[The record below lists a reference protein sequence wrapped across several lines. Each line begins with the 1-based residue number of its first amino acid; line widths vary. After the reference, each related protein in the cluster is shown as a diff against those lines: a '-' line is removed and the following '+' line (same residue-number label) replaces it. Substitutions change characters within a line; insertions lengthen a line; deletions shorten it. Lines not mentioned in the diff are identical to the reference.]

1 MTPDWL
7 ETTVGA
13 ALVTVLVT
21 VFATDGA
28 WIEIFAIWGIFTGDA
43 VDTNGDANETVN
55 PGCAVN

>member
-1 MTPDWL
+1 M
-7 ETTVGA
+7 TTVGA

-28 WIEIFAIWGIFTGDA
+28 WIEIFAMWGIFTGDA